1 MRRKKKQPFFVCVCV
16 FFRGLKGKESE
27 EFIPCMEAHVLLIY
41 GCVYISVMLLEIDSK
56 FN

>member
-1 MRRKKKQPFFVCVCV
+1 VCVCV